1 MSTINGLPVFKWI
14 IDENDPEAGVSI
26 MSIVDDPAVEKN
38 FMKFTKQ
45 KQHTKYSIDNDKQ
58 IITGV
63 AIRADYPIYRNEG
76 GEEFYTVFDADII
89 EKLVHKFM
97 RESRN
102 SLVNINHEDDAKG
115 IYLFE
120 SFIMKEKHKEI
131 YPEFKDINPGSWIVS
146 YKVDDKAVWE
156 KIKAGELN
164 GFSIEVYGQLLPYR
178 KVKSPYRIVN
188 NKRNI
193 ELYNSLIHLLDADC

>member
-1 MSTINGLPVFKWI
+1 
-14 IDENDPEAGVSI
+14 
-26 MSIVDDPAVEKN
+26 
-38 FMKFTKQ
+38 MKFTKQ
-45 KQHTKYSIDNDKQ
+45 RQSVKYSINNDKQ

-76 GEEFYTVFDADII
+76 GEEFYTVFDANVI

-97 RESRN
+97 RELRN
-102 SLVNINHEDDAKG
+102 SLVNINHEDEVNG

-131 YPEFKDINPGSWIVS
+131 YPEFKDITPGSWIVS

-164 GFSIEVYGQLLPYR
+164 GFSIEVYGQLLPYSR
-178 KVKSPYRIVN
+178 VS

-193 ELYNSLIHLLDADC
+193 ELYNSLIHLIDADS